1 MSQTEVHTAVETG
14 SGSHISIPLRTHSQ
28 KSKTGIELVEL
39 GRQATRGSHSSVLAT
54 ETDGRSPTLS
64 NSDVAKGKQWK
75 AHIQFVTLCWT
86 YFLAGWND
94 GTLGPLLPRIQEA
107 YNVSLQSTD
116 ITSATKSS
124 RSDTLWFRLFS
135 FSTAL

>member
-28 KSKTGIELVEL
+28 KSKTEIELVEL
-39 GRQATRGSHSSVLAT
+39 GRQATRGSHSSVLPT
-54 ETDGRSPTLS
+54 ETDGRPPTLS

-86 YFLAGWND
+86 YFRAGWND

-107 YNVSLQSTD
+107 YNVSLQSAD